1 MLNNRKR
8 TTCSND
14 KRTGKNGHEAYGT
27 IRRTL
32 RSSSSAFVVI
42 YGSRRLLLLVLSFGF
57 MTSLFLTYVH
67 DRRAQFIPT
76 EPPSSMIFRGKKGI
90 YTKVP
95 LEFRR
100 TFHIPD
106 GTKFRRTVAR
116 AFRHNGFRKVD
127 NPEDA
132 NFIIDKGEDSTRYPT
147 LKSWQRYN
155 NIPGTQQFESKD
167 LFIKNFQRFQKNN
180 PGTKLEFLPQTYRLS
195 TDEGQEAF
203 RKHLFEHGGINYPWV
218 LKDPEVNNGKGVE
231 MLGPNSKKL
240 KTVLERVEREADDV
254 DYIIQE
260 YVCNELTWWRN
271 KKFDLRFYWAVAS
284 VDPLIV
290 LYHDG
295 YVRVGNAAYNETEFG
310 GPRTQHLTTHT
321 YLSDEEK
328 GTLEE
333 LQERIRYH
341 YQQNHRKLKR
351 RIEIDPFDH
360 VRNQFKEA
368 LSQTVVAFRDVTFGM
383 AMKKS
388 YRFENCKF
396 SSLRRKN

>member
-1 MLNNRKR
+1 MFL
-8 TTCSND
+8 
-14 KRTGKNGHEAYGT
+14 
-27 IRRTL
+27 
-32 RSSSSAFVVI
+32 I
-42 YGSRRLLLLVLSFGF
+42 YL
-57 MTSLFLTYVH
+57 H
-67 DRRAQFIPT
+67 DRRAQYIPT
-76 EPPSSMIFRGKKGI
+76 EPPTSMIFRGKKGT
-90 YTKVP
+90 YVKVP
-95 LEFRR
+95 PQFRR

-116 AFRHNGFRKVD
+116 AFRHNNFRKVD
-127 NPEDA
+127 NLEEA
-132 NFIIDKGEDSTRYPT
+132 NFIIDKGEDLSRYPT

-155 NIPGTQQFESKD
+155 NIPGTEQYESKD
-167 LFIKNFQRFQKNN
+167 LFIKNFQRFQQKNPEN
-180 PGTKLEFLPQTYRLS
+180 KLEFLPQTYRLS
-195 TDEGQEAF
+195 TEAGQEAF
-203 RKHLFEHGGINYPWV
+203 RKRLFEQGGINYPWV

-231 MLGPNSKKL
+231 MLGPNSKEL
-240 KTVLERVEREADDV
+240 KTILKRVEREADDA

-295 YVRVGNAAYNETEFG
+295 YVRVGNGVYNETEFG

-328 GTLEE
+328 GTIEE

-341 YQQNHRKLKR
+341 YQQNSRRLKHRIK
-351 RIEIDPFDH
+351 IDPFEH

-368 LSQTVVAFRDVTFGM
+368 LSQMVAACRDVTFGNG
-383 AMKKS
+383 MKSS
-388 YRFENCKF
+388 YKFENCKVACLCF
-396 SSLRRKN
+396 QYKWFLSPTNFRSNSS